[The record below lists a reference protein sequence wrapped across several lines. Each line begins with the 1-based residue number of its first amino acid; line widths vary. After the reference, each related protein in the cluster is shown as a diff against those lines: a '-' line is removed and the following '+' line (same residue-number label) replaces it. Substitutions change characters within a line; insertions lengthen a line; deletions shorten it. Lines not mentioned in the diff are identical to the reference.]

1 MFLIVFRELFML
13 FVALVLL
20 YIVVRMIVKVF
31 KRDSRRAK
39 LEEAKENITETL
51 EEAKSVPEVEVRKLQ
66 QARTKINELIKEG
79 EKNKGE

>member
-31 KRDSRRAK
+31 KRDSRRVR